1 MLAMLWKLLA
11 ISVVSQAIL
20 TSFYF

>member
-20 TSFYF
+20 TAFYF